1 MNVSYLEVE
10 HVGTLEAH
18 DFWRLEEVPGERE
31 EELHADQRRP
41 HQEEPVLA
49 RHPRVATASAGME
62 AAATAASALSP
73 PSEEEFQDFVSLIRG
88 DFV

>member
-49 RHPRVATASAGME
+49 RHPGVAAPASARME
-62 AAATAASALSP
+62 ATATAASALSP
-73 PSEEEFQDFVSLIRG
+73 PSAEKFQDL
-88 DFV
+88 

>member
-1 MNVSYLEVE
+1 MYRPAWPQVKIAQAEEIDVSYLEVE

-31 EELHADQRRP
+31 EELHAHQRRP

-49 RHPRVATASAGME
+49 RHPGVATAPASSAGVE
-62 AAATAASALSP
+62 AAGFHSGS
-73 PSEEEFQDFVSLIRG
+73 V
-88 DFV
+88 

>member
-1 MNVSYLEVE
+1 MSYLEVE

-49 RHPRVATASAGME
+49 GHPGVAAAAPSAGME

-73 PSEEEFQDFVSLIRG
+73 PSEEEFQDILWLC
-88 DFV
+88 